1 MRELE
6 AGFSVSESSEDGGAD
21 MHSSG
26 APSSRQGGGG
36 NSPDNFNS
44 HYTNNNNKM
53 MPRPMMQMDSMMMMA
68 GVGGGE
74 NMEARI
80 RMEQQRAAMQSEVA
94 SAKHRYLKR
103 VNQLER
109 DLEKARSEKREL

>member
-6 AGFSVSESSEDGGAD
+6 AGFSVSESSDDGGGAD

-26 APSSRQGGGG
+26 APSSRQGG

-44 HYTNNNNKM
+44 HYTK
-53 MPRPMMQMDSMMMMA
+53 MPRPMMQMDSMMIM
-68 GVGGGE
+68 GGGGAGE

-103 VNQLER
+103 VN
-109 DLEKARSEKREL
+109 